1 MQICHT
7 FISQILDTQLLIRI
21 VSDQSQYMPSSSGSS
36 PARGGKAEYHTE
48 LIAPQETAV
57 VPGSIPEK

>member
-1 MQICHT
+1 MQISHA
-7 FISQILDTQLLIRI
+7 FFSQILDTQLLIRI
-21 VSDQSQYMPSSSGSS
+21 VSDQSQYMPSSSSL
-36 PARGGKAEYHTE
+36 ARGGKAKYHTE